1 MKLQDLLTEL
11 RENILHDRSD
21 QVSGETDRL
30 WSDATLVRYIN
41 EAQRRFAR
49 VGMVLRDA
57 STPEVTKVTLVDGQA
72 EYTLHDS
79 VLAVMSVRYET
90 EELDLTRLDHST
102 IAEGRQRAYGT
113 AMYDANQVRLL
124 PPGKPL
130 GFTTDEQVA
139 EDEETRRSAV
149 HLRVYPAPT
158 AEYDGSVLRLRVM
171 RLPLEDLSAARPNAE
186 PEIPSMHH
194 VEMLD
199 WAAYLALRIVDHDAG
214 NPARAHEFRAMFEK
228 SVAMARKEALR
239 KMFAPTVWGFG
250 RNGFSWEP

>member
-1 MKLQDLLTEL
+1 MIVSDLLAEL

-21 QVSGETDRL
+21 RTAGTTDLL
-30 WSDATLVRYIN
+30 WSDATLIRYMN

-49 VGMVLRDA
+49 IGLVLRDA
-57 STPEVTKVTLVDGQA
+57 TTPEVTTVTLVEGQDT
-72 EYTLHDS
+72 YTLHDS
-79 VLAVMSVRYET
+79 VLAVMSVRYSD

-102 IAEGRQRAYGT
+102 IAGGRQRPVGN
-113 AMYDANQVRLL
+113 AMYDNAQVRLL

-130 GFTTDEQVA
+130 GYTTDDQVA
-139 EDEETRRSAV
+139 EDDGGKRSAV
-149 HLRVYPAPT
+149 HLRVYPTPT
-158 AEYDGSVLRLRVM
+158 ADYDALDLRLRVV
-171 RLPLEDLSAARPNAE
+171 RLPLDDLTTNLLCVE

-228 SVAMARKEALR
+228 SVAMARKEAMR
-239 KMFAPTVWGFG
+239 KMFAPTVWSFG